1 MAQAA
6 PITPF
11 NDALVAWHSPDVAS
25 PNFFDSARDR
35 QLQAGNGTLAA
46 ASTRYSGSGDWGSVS
61 GMAAS
66 DLAAGTLKSR
76 STVNFVAPPD
86 PALYMQSNAK
96 FGDGFRT
103 TTMDGSQPFSW
114 LPGTGARFSM
124 HVDGSLDSTA
134 PAGGAGDPGAFL
146 ILALFQAGTLTPNQN
161 PLSGSNLIRYYAYF
175 LGNPNVGLVS
185 CFEGN
190 CVPVLPEASY
200 LDIGSGI
207 DIVQDISPG
216 SDFDWQILLG
226 SAGWRFE
233 PGSFDFDFSHTVT
246 VGYQGP
252 AGGATQSVSGVFSNI
267 GELQV
272 PEPGSLL
279 LVSAG
284 LLVMTSRRRQRL

>member
-1 MAQAA
+1 
-6 PITPF
+6 
-11 NDALVAWHSPDVAS
+11 
-25 PNFFDSARDR
+25 
-35 QLQAGNGTLAA
+35 
-46 ASTRYSGSGDWGSVS
+46 
-61 GMAAS
+61 
-66 DLAAGTLKSR
+66 
-76 STVNFVAPPD
+76 
-86 PALYMQSNAK
+86 
-96 FGDGFRT
+96 
-103 TTMDGSQPFSW
+103 
-114 LPGTGARFSM
+114 
-124 HVDGSLDSTA
+124 
-134 PAGGAGDPGAFL
+134 
-146 ILALFQAGTLTPNQN
+146 
-161 PLSGSNLIRYYAYF
+161 
-175 LGNPNVGLVS
+175 VS